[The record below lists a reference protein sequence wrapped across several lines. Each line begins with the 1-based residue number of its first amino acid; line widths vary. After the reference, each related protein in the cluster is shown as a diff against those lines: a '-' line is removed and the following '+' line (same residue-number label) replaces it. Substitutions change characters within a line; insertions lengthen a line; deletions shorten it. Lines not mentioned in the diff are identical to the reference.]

1 MKTDSIFYRL
11 FQEIPSIFFEL
22 IGNSPQLAELYQF
35 SSVEVKQTAF
45 RIDGVFLPNHNTDN
59 PIYFL
64 EVQFQLDKD
73 LYHRVFSEIFLY
85 IRQNNPKNHW
95 SAVVIYPTRN
105 IDTRDIQHYQ
115 EFFTSQRVRVI
126 YLDELEDIASLPIGV
141 ATIKLIIAKKDSSII
156 QAREL
161 ITRTKQEI
169 DSEVQQQQVLQII
182 ETILIYKFPRM
193 NREEIEAMFGLSE
206 LKQTRFYQEAK
217 EEGKEEG
224 IEQGREQGREQGLE
238 LGERK
243 AKLDAVP
250 GLIALGLTGEQIAQV
265 LNLSLEEISQIIQQQ
280 NINTKD
286 K

>member
-1 MKTDSIFYRL
+1 MTTDSIFYRL

-35 SSVEVKQTAF
+35 SSVEVKQTAL
-45 RIDGVFLPNHNTDN
+45 RIDGVFLPNQNADN

-64 EVQFQLDKD
+64 EVQFQSDKD
-73 LYHRVFSEIFLY
+73 LYHRLFSEIFLY

-95 SAVVIYPTRN
+95 SAVVIYPTSS

-126 YLDELEDIASLPIGV
+126 YLDELAETTSLPIGI
-141 ATIKLIIAKKDSSII
+141 ATIKLIIANPDNSIT

-161 ITRTKQEI
+161 ITRTKEEI
-169 DSEVQQQQVLQII
+169 NSQLQQQQLLQII
-182 ETILIYKFPRM
+182 EKILIYKFPRM

-224 IEQGREQGREQGLE
+224 IEV
-238 LGERK
+238 GERK

-250 GLIALGLTGEQIAQV
+250 GLIALGLTKEQIAQV
-265 LNLSLEEISQIIQQQ
+265 LNLSLAEISEIIQQQ

>member
-22 IGNSPQLAELYQF
+22 IGNSPQIAELYQF
-35 SSVEVKQTAF
+35 SSVEVKQTAL
-45 RIDGVFLPNHNTDN
+45 RIDGVFLPNQNTDH

-64 EVQFQLDKD
+64 EVQFQLDPD
-73 LYHRVFSEIFLY
+73 LYHRLFSEIFLY
-85 IRQNNPKNHW
+85 IRQNKPKNQW
-95 SAVVIYPTRN
+95 GAVVIYPTRS
-105 IDTRDIQHYQ
+105 IDTQDIQHYQ

-126 YLDELEDIASLPIGV
+126 YLDELEEITSLPIGI
-141 ATIKLIIAKKDSSII
+141 ATIKLIIANSDNSIT

-169 DSEVQQQQVLQII
+169 DSQLQQQQVLQII

-224 IEQGREQGREQGLE
+224 IEV
-238 LGERK
+238 GERK

-250 GLIALGLTGEQIAQV
+250 GLIALGLTREQIAQV
-265 LNLSLEEISQIIQQQ
+265 LNLSLAEISEIIQQQ

>member
-1 MKTDSIFYRL
+1 MRSTKKTVSL
-11 FQEIPSIFFEL
+11 FQSHVFKHEFFL
-22 IGNSPQLAELYQF
+22 FPVARSLFPL
-35 SSVEVKQTAF
+35 
-45 RIDGVFLPNHNTDN
+45 
-59 PIYFL
+59 
-64 EVQFQLDKD
+64 KD
-73 LYHRVFSEIFLY
+73 CFKKY
-85 IRQNNPKNHW
+85 NPKNHW
-95 SAVVIYPTRN
+95 SAVVIYPTSS
-105 IDTRDIQHYQ
+105 IDTKDIQHYQ

-126 YLDELEDIASLPIGV
+126 YLDELAETTSLPIGI
-141 ATIKLIIAKKDSSII
+141 ATIKLIIANSDNSIT

-169 DSEVQQQQVLQII
+169 DSQLQQQQVLQII

-224 IEQGREQGREQGLE
+224 IEVGK
-238 LGERK
+238 RK

-250 GLIALGLTGEQIAQV
+250 GLIGLGLTREQIAQV
-265 LNLSLEEISQIIQQQ
+265 LNLSLAEISEIIQQH

>member
-22 IGNSPQLAELYQF
+22 IGNSPQVAELYQF

-95 SAVVIYPTRN
+95 NAVVIYPTRN

-169 DSEVQQQQVLQII
+169 DSEIQQQQVLQII

-224 IEQGREQGREQGLE
+224 IEQGIE

-250 GLIALGLTGEQIAQV
+250 GLIALGLTREQIAQV
-265 LNLSLEEISQIIQQQ
+265 LNLSLAEISQIIQQQ

>member
-35 SSVEVKQTAF
+35 SSVEVKQTAL
-45 RIDGVFLPNHNTDN
+45 RIDGVFLPNQNTDN

-64 EVQFQLDKD
+64 EVQFQLDTD
-73 LYHRVFSEIFLY
+73 LYHRLFSEIFLY
-85 IRQNNPKNHW
+85 IRQNKPKNHW
-95 SAVVIYPTRN
+95 SAVVIYPTSS
-105 IDTRDIQHYQ
+105 IDTKDIQHYQ

-126 YLDELEDIASLPIGV
+126 YLDELAETTSLPIGI
-141 ATIKLIIAKKDSSII
+141 ATIKLIIANPDNSIT

-169 DSEVQQQQVLQII
+169 NSQLQQQQLLQII

-224 IEQGREQGREQGLE
+224 IEV
-238 LGERK
+238 GERK

-250 GLIALGLTGEQIAQV
+250 GLIGLGLTGEQIAQV
-265 LNLSLEEISQIIQQQ
+265 LNLSLAEISEIIQQQ
-280 NINTKD
+280 NTKD
-286 K
+286 R

>member
-1 MKTDSIFYRL
+1 
-11 FQEIPSIFFEL
+11 
-22 IGNSPQLAELYQF
+22 
-35 SSVEVKQTAF
+35 
-45 RIDGVFLPNHNTDN
+45 
-59 PIYFL
+59 
-64 EVQFQLDKD
+64 
-73 LYHRVFSEIFLY
+73 
-85 IRQNNPKNHW
+85 
-95 SAVVIYPTRN
+95 
-105 IDTRDIQHYQ
+105 
-115 EFFTSQRVRVI
+115 
-126 YLDELEDIASLPIGV
+126 
-141 ATIKLIIAKKDSSII
+141 
-156 QAREL
+156 
-161 ITRTKQEI
+161 
-169 DSEVQQQQVLQII
+169 
-182 ETILIYKFPRM
+182 M

>member
-22 IGNSPQLAELYQF
+22 IGNSPQLAKLYQF
-35 SSVEVKQTAF
+35 SSVEVKQTAL
-45 RIDGVFLPNHNTDN
+45 RIDGVFLPNQNTDN

-73 LYHRVFSEIFLY
+73 LYYRLFTEIFLY
-85 IRQNNPKNHW
+85 IRQNKPKNHW
-95 SAVVIYPTRN
+95 NAVVIYPSRS
-105 IDTRDIQHYQ
+105 IDTEDIQHYQ

-126 YLDELEDIASLPIGV
+126 YLDELAETTSLPIGV
-141 ATIKLIIAKKDSSII
+141 ATMKLIIANVDNCIT

-169 DSEVQQQQVLQII
+169 DSQLLQQQVLQII

-217 EEGKEEG
+217 EEG
-224 IEQGREQGREQGLE
+224 
-238 LGERK
+238 ERK

-250 GLIALGLTGEQIAQV
+250 GLIALGLTREQIAQV
-265 LNLSLEEISQIIQQQ
+265 LNLSLEEINQIIQEQ
-280 NINTKD
+280 NTKD
-286 K
+286 R

>member
-1 MKTDSIFYRL
+1 VGLKSFEQLFKMKTDSIFYRL

-95 SAVVIYPTRN
+95 NAVVIYPTRN

-224 IEQGREQGREQGLE
+224 
-238 LGERK
+238 ERK

-250 GLIALGLTGEQIAQV
+250 GLIGLGLTGEQIAQV
-265 LNLSLEEISQIIQQQ
+265 LNLSLAEISDIIQQQ
-280 NINTKD
+280 NTKD
-286 K
+286 R

>member
-1 MKTDSIFYRL
+1 MGLKSFEQLFKMKTDSIFYRL

-95 SAVVIYPTRN
+95 NAVVIYPTRN

-224 IEQGREQGREQGLE
+224 
-238 LGERK
+238 ERK

-250 GLIALGLTGEQIAQV
+250 GLIGLGLTGEQIAQV
-265 LNLSLEEISQIIQQQ
+265 LNLSLAEISEIIQQQ
-280 NINTKD
+280 NTKD
-286 K
+286 R

>member
-22 IGNSPQLAELYQF
+22 IGNSPQIAELYQF
-35 SSVEVKQTAF
+35 SSVEVKQTAL
-45 RIDGVFLPNHNTDN
+45 RIDGVFLPNQNTDH

-64 EVQFQLDKD
+64 EVQFQLDPD
-73 LYHRVFSEIFLY
+73 LYHRLFSEIFLY
-85 IRQNNPKNHW
+85 IRQNKPKNQW
-95 SAVVIYPTRN
+95 GAVVIYPTRS
-105 IDTRDIQHYQ
+105 IDTQDIQHYQ

-126 YLDELEDIASLPIGV
+126 YLDELEEITSLPIGI
-141 ATIKLIIAKKDSSII
+141 ATIKLIIANADNSIT

-169 DSEVQQQQVLQII
+169 NSQLQQQQLLQII

-224 IEQGREQGREQGLE
+224 IEV
-238 LGERK
+238 GERK

-250 GLIALGLTGEQIAQV
+250 GLIGLGLTGEQIAQV
-265 LNLSLEEISQIIQQQ
+265 LNLSLAEISEIIQQQ
-280 NINTKD
+280 NTKD
-286 K
+286 R

>member
-1 MKTDSIFYRL
+1 VGLKSFEQLFKMKTDSIFYRL

-35 SSVEVKQTAF
+35 SSVEVKQTAL
-45 RIDGVFLPNHNTDN
+45 RIDGVFLPNQNTDN

-95 SAVVIYPTRN
+95 NAVVIYPTRN

-224 IEQGREQGREQGLE
+224 
-238 LGERK
+238 ERK

-250 GLIALGLTGEQIAQV
+250 GLIGLGLTGEQIAQV
-265 LNLSLEEISQIIQQQ
+265 LNLSLAEISEIIQQQ
-280 NINTKD
+280 NTKD
-286 K
+286 R

>member
-1 MKTDSIFYRL
+1 
-11 FQEIPSIFFEL
+11 
-22 IGNSPQLAELYQF
+22 
-35 SSVEVKQTAF
+35 
-45 RIDGVFLPNHNTDN
+45 DN

-95 SAVVIYPTRN
+95 NAVVIYPTRN

-206 LKQTRFYQEAK
+206 LKQTRFYQQAK

-224 IEQGREQGREQGLE
+224 
-238 LGERK
+238 ERK
-243 AKLDAVP
+243 AKLDALP
-250 GLIALGLTGEQIAQV
+250 GLIALGLTREQIAQV
-265 LNLSLEEISQIIQQQ
+265 LNLSLEEISQISQQQ

>member
-35 SSVEVKQTAF
+35 SSVEVKQTAL
-45 RIDGVFLPNHNTDN
+45 RIDGVFLPNQNTDN
-59 PIYFL
+59 PIHFL
-64 EVQFQLDKD
+64 EVQFQLDTD
-73 LYHRVFSEIFLY
+73 LYHRLFSEIFLY
-85 IRQNNPKNHW
+85 IRQNKPKNHW
-95 SAVVIYPTRN
+95 SAVVIYPNRS
-105 IDTRDIQHYQ
+105 IDTQDIQHYQ

-126 YLDELEDIASLPIGV
+126 YLDELEETTSLPIGI
-141 ATIKLIIAKKDSSII
+141 ATIKLIIANADNSIT

-169 DSEVQQQQVLQII
+169 DSRFQQQILQII

-224 IEQGREQGREQGLE
+224 IEVGK
-238 LGERK
+238 RK

-250 GLIALGLTGEQIAQV
+250 GLIGLGLTREQIAQV
-265 LNLSLEEISQIIQQQ
+265 LNLSLAEISEIIQQ
-280 NINTKD
+280 
-286 K
+286 